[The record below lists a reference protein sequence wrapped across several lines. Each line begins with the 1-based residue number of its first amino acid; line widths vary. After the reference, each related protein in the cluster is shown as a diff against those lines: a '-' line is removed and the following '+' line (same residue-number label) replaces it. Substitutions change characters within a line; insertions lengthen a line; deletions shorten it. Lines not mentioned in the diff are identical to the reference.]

1 MNIKIKCDCGNDIS
15 IPASSRKLVMI
26 RDYLQNKFEII
37 NVKVE
42 NNRLKEIEIQCR
54 NCNEWITLNFD

>member
-1 MNIKIKCDCGNDIS
+1 MDIIIKCDCGNDIS
-15 IPASSRKLVMI
+15 IPVLSRKLIMI
-26 RDYLQNKFEII
+26 RENLQKKFEII

-42 NNRLKEIEIQCR
+42 NNRLKEIEIRCR